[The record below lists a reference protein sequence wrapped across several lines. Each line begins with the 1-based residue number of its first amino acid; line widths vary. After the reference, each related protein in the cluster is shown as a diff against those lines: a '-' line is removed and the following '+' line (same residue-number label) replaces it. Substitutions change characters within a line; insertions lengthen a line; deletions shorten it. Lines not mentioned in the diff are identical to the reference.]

1 MKPIALFAIAAA
13 ACVPVGPAPATT
25 VTGTLTPAYGAPLV
39 VQSTRTTRDNTSG
52 PGPVWV
58 STGGELD
65 AGYAYV
71 QGGELHLFF
80 TGNMTL
86 WVQLE
91 GAITH
96 CEPLDVFIDSQPG
109 GQNTLLSNNP
119 AVDYEFDMATL
130 TGLTFDPGF
139 DPDYVFTLTSLHMP
153 TLTAYGATLPAGGGG
168 VGTHLGETSL
178 GGPGTLTGG
187 DNSAGIAVTLD
198 DSNTGGVT
206 QGCEAASGAGVTT
219 GFEWAIPLAAI
230 GNPTGCI
237 RVCAFLARERQYRVL
252 NQVLGPLPPGTCDL
266 DAPGTVDF
274 GAFAGEQFFTWCPQA
289 TPAHA
294 PTWGALK
301 SRYR

>member
-1 MKPIALFAIAAA
+1 MKPIISLAIAVA
-13 ACVPVGPAPATT
+13 ACALAGAANATT

-39 VQSTRTTRDNTSG
+39 VQTTQTTRDNTSG

-58 STGGELD
+58 ASGGELD

-71 QGGELHLFF
+71 EGGMLHLFF
-80 TGNMTL
+80 AGNMML
-86 WVQLE
+86 WLQLE
-91 GAITH
+91 GLITH

-119 AVDYEFDMATL
+119 AVDYEFDMTTM

-139 DPDYVFTLTSLHMP
+139 EPDYVFALTSLYMP
-153 TLTAYGATLPAGGGG
+153 TLTAYRATLPTGGGG

-198 DSNTGGVT
+198 DSNIGGVT
-206 QGCEAASGAGVTT
+206 QGCGASSGAGVTT
-219 GFEWAIPLAAI
+219 GMEWAIPLSAI

-237 RVCAFLARERQYRVL
+237 RVCAFLAREHQYSVL

-266 DAPGTVDF
+266 AGPGTVNF
-274 GAFAGEQFFTWCPQA
+274 GAIAGDQFFSWCPDA
-289 TPAHA
+289 TPTRT